1 MLGVARERRRA
12 SGTLGIAGGV
22 QRRGVAGQTVNNFVV
37 SRETSLIEALE
48 RALAADGP
56 RVVRWIGDDAAV
68 VRARPYAV
76 TSVDTMVDGVHFR
89 AEQLTPAEIGHR
101 ALAAA
106 LSDLAAM
113 GADPGEAYLALG
125 LPAGTPAETVSAIA
139 TGAAALATRT
149 GTTIAGGDLTRA
161 DRLMVSVTVVGWT
174 ADPGSLVGRDG
185 VQPGDLIAVT
195 GTLGAAGAGLAVLD
209 GRASIP
215 DVLAEALISRYAR
228 PEPLLADGRALA
240 AAGARAMIDVS
251 DGVATDARHLARRS
265 GVRIELS
272 LRALPLAAGVIEV
285 AAALGVE
292 PGAFAATAGEDYE
305 LCISIPPSARRIAS
319 TAAASRGLTWIGE
332 AVEGRPGLSFTDAD
346 GELSGYEHSF

>member
-1 MLGVARERRRA
+1 VGRE
-12 SGTLGIAGGV
+12 L
-22 QRRGVAGQTVNNFVV
+22 
-37 SRETSLIEALE
+37 SLIEALE

-76 TSVDTMVDGVHFR
+76 TSVDTMVEGIHFR
-89 AEQLTPAEIGHR
+89 AGQLTPAEIGHR

-125 LPAGTPAETVSAIA
+125 LPAGTSVEDVSALGA
-139 TGAAALATRT
+139 GAAALATRT

-161 DRLMVSVTVVGWT
+161 DQLIVSVTVVGWT

-185 VQPGDLIAVT
+185 VQPGDLVAVT

-215 DVLAEALISRYAR
+215 A
-228 PEPLLADGRALA
+228 ALA
-240 AAGARAMIDVS
+240 
-251 DGVATDARHLARRS
+251 
-265 GVRIELS
+265 
-272 LRALPLAAGVIEV
+272 
-285 AAALGVE
+285 
-292 PGAFAATAGEDYE
+292 
-305 LCISIPPSARRIAS
+305 
-319 TAAASRGLTWIGE
+319 
-332 AVEGRPGLSFTDAD
+332 
-346 GELSGYEHSF
+346 